1 MTPKPTSARIV
12 RDRARQSGVE
22 LPPQA
27 IVELAEHL
35 DDLYD
40 AARAGGATD
49 ADAHAAA
56 MRALDES
63 SLGDLTTAARLRA
76 RPPVL
81 PALALHARH
90 PLRSTNMFQAFRLAL
105 RQFSHQ
111 RTFAVVTV
119 LILGLGIGAA
129 VTVYT
134 IVDSVVL
141 RPLPYREPDRL
152 VMMWET
158 NHEKG
163 LRHELLSPVNF
174 MDYRTMTSFTDS
186 AGWWRPTVNIAEPGS
201 EPVRVSTIETSANLF
216 DLLGVVP
223 QLGAGFPKEPFYS
236 PDLIAVISDRLWRTR
251 YNADPSIV
259 GKQLQFNNVN
269 YTITGVMAPGF
280 HFPDNVDVWWRVQ
293 WDYRRHSRAAHFM
306 EAIGRLAPGRTID
319 QASDELKTLT
329 ARLGEQF
336 AATNRAWSVRLVSV
350 LDEQLGYYRPAL
362 AVLFG
367 AVALLCAIGCLNV
380 ASLLLTRSLSRER
393 EMAVRTAMGATPR
406 HMIVQLLAE
415 GAVLSIGGALAGVA
429 AAFAALPLIVA
440 ATPVEI
446 PRLAEASIN
455 LRVLGFAVIV
465 AILTTM
471 IFGLVPALVLMK
483 RNLAPDLR
491 SGERGS
497 SRGSRTIYHGLVA
510 GEVALACALLVSSG
524 LLVRSVGRMMDVP
537 TGVGNGAALSASVQ
551 LTAAVPNWPDMP
563 AKYGAILDQI
573 RRTPGVR
580 NAGATNALPLELG
593 WRMPFAIEGAAPVRA
608 EDAPQAQYQSVTEG
622 YFEAIGARLVDG
634 RFFTSRD
641 DASMPGALVVN
652 EAFAKKFFGDGRAVG
667 KYILLASRGVGPLGR
682 NLLGLPPP
690 GAAPAAAGGG
700 RGAGAAPAT
709 PPPPPPPIRYE
720 IVGVVADV
728 RNAPLGQVVEAGAY
742 TSARQFPFGAMF
754 ITVDA
759 QDSTSAVTAIRSALK
774 AVVPT
779 VPLSD
784 PKTWDQR
791 IRARSGEPRLLMS
804 VLIFFSALAGVLAA
818 LGVYGLFSWSVA
830 LRRRELAIRLTLGA
844 QPRRIGV
851 AVLRQAAI
859 LTVVGLAAGL
869 AIVQLANSTLA
880 RVLFDTSP
888 RDAASAA
895 TAIAVLF
902 VASIAACALPA
913 WRATRVNPVDG
924 LRNE

>member
-1 MTPKPTSARIV
+1 MTPQPSWARVV
-12 RDRARQSGVE
+12 RDRARTSGVE

-35 DDLYD
+35 DDLYS

-49 ADAHAAA
+49 ADARAVAL
-56 MRALDES
+56 RALDES
-63 SLGDLTTAARLRA
+63 PLGDLTAAARLRA
-76 RPPVL
+76 RPPLL

-105 RQFSHQ
+105 RQFSQQ

-141 RPLPYREPDRL
+141 KPLPYREPDRL

-174 MDYRTMTSFTDS
+174 MDYRTMTSFADS

-201 EPVRVSTIETSANLF
+201 EPMRVSTIETSANLF

-259 GKQLQFNNVN
+259 GKQLQFNNVS

-293 WDYRRHSRAAHFM
+293 WDYQRHSRAAHFM

-440 ATPVEI
+440 TTPVEI

-455 LRVLGFAVIV
+455 LRVLGFAVVV

-573 RRTPGVR
+573 RQTPGVR
-580 NAGATNALPLELG
+580 TAGATNALPLELG
-593 WRMPFAIEGAAPVRA
+593 WRMPFSIEGAAPVRA

-622 YFEAIGARLVDG
+622 YFEAIGARVVDG

-652 EAFAKKFFGDGRAVG
+652 ETFAKKFFGDGRAVG
-667 KYILLASRGVGPLGR
+667 RHILLTSRGVGPLGR

-690 GAAPAAAGGG
+690 ERRQPRRGSGASRGGEFGVRVDWARRWRGAAHSTAAPAADSLRDRRRRRRRSKRAARTGRRSRRVHVCAPISVRGHVHHRRCSGLDDGGDRDSIGVEGRRADGPAVGTEDMGSADPRPVRRAASVDERPDLLQRARGRARGTRRLRVVLVVGGAAPPRTGDPADAGCAAPPDWRVGAAPGG
-700 RGAGAAPAT
+700 DPHRSRTRGWPGDRPAGELDAGAGAV
-709 PPPPPPPIRYE
+709 RH
-720 IVGVVADV
+720 VA
-728 RNAPLGQVVEAGAY
+728 A
-742 TSARQFPFGAMF
+742 
-754 ITVDA
+754 
-759 QDSTSAVTAIRSALK
+759 
-774 AVVPT
+774 
-779 VPLSD
+779 
-784 PKTWDQR
+784 
-791 IRARSGEPRLLMS
+791 
-804 VLIFFSALAGVLAA
+804 
-818 LGVYGLFSWSVA
+818 
-830 LRRRELAIRLTLGA
+830 
-844 QPRRIGV
+844 
-851 AVLRQAAI
+851 
-859 LTVVGLAAGL
+859 
-869 AIVQLANSTLA
+869 
-880 RVLFDTSP
+880 
-888 RDAASAA
+888 
-895 TAIAVLF
+895 
-902 VASIAACALPA
+902 
-913 WRATRVNPVDG
+913 
-924 LRNE
+924 